1 MCMERKKISL
11 VTMVLFN
18 VKTKHHK
25 TLVTHA
31 TTPEEA
37 IDMVKEFIRQT
48 PLYDRLGDECFE
60 DMTAEFDQ
68 VVGPIV
74 LPKGFLK

>member
-1 MCMERKKISL
+1 MREISL

-31 TTPEEA
+31 TTPEDA
-37 IDMVKEFIRQT
+37 IEMVKEFIRQT
-48 PLYDRLGDECFE
+48 PLYTRLGDECFE
-60 DMTAEFDQ
+60 DMTAEFDR
-68 VVGPIV
+68 VVGPVV
-74 LPKGFLK
+74 LPKDFLEPVK